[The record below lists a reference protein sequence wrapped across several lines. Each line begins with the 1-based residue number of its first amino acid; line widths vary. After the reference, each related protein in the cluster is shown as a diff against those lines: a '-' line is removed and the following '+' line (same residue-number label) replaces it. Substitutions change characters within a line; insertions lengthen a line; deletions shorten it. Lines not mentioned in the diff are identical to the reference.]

1 MKPSLFRPQATAA
14 FMNNETRGTL
24 VQVAPPSLSLFFGAV
39 SALLVAGLM
48 GAVFGR
54 IQIPLEG
61 RGAVHPSERP
71 TTLRAQRSGRIAS
84 LAKAPGDAV
93 KKDETIARLDAESES
108 ASLEACRREL
118 AVIRNDATALDD
130 RAATATGADLLF
142 AMQRTRAHDRR
153 ASLEVRCG
161 DLERGLASALVTAP
175 IDGVV
180 ARIDVVPGDS
190 IRDGDV
196 VAAVARP
203 GIKLVGT
210 IQLPEARRT
219 ELELG
224 RGVRLVFDAFPVEKF
239 GTGHGRIVRLSST
252 GADAIRTGTDRTKEA
267 ESITADVEIE
277 SLPRGVAQVEAGMA
291 FTGHVETNRVRLV
304 SFLLPSSSP

>member
-1 MKPSLFRPQATAA
+1 
-14 FMNNETRGTL
+14 MNNETRGTI
-24 VQVAPPSLSLFFGAV
+24 VQVAPPSMTLFFGAV
-39 SALLVAGLM
+39 TALLVAGLV

-54 IQIPLEG
+54 VQIPLEG

-71 TTLRAQRSGRIAS
+71 TTLRVQRSGRIAS
-84 LAKAPGDAV
+84 LARAPGDPV
-93 KKDETIARLDAESES
+93 KKDETIARLDAVSET

-118 AVIRNDATALDD
+118 TVIRADVTALDE
-130 RAATATGADLLF
+130 RAPTADVLF
-142 AMQRTRAHDRR
+142 TMQRTRAHDRR

-161 DLERGLASALVTAP
+161 DLERALANANVTAP

-203 GIKLVGT
+203 GVKLVGS

-219 ELELG
+219 ELEVG

-239 GTGHGRIVRLSST
+239 GTGHGRILRLSSA
-252 GADAIRTGTDRTKEA
+252 GGDATRTGTDKWKEA
-267 ESITADVEIE
+267 ESIIAEVEIE
-277 SLPRGVAQVEAGMA
+277 SLPRGVAQVEPGMT
-291 FTGHVETNRVRLV
+291 FTGHVDTNKIRLV
-304 SFLLPSSSP
+304 SFLLPCE

>member
-14 FMNNETRGTL
+14 FMNNETRGTI
-24 VQVAPPSLSLFFGAV
+24 VQVAPPSLTLFFAAV
-39 SALLVAGLM
+39 SALLLAGVL

-84 LAKAPGDAV
+84 LAKAAGDQV
-93 KKDETIARLDAESES
+93 QKNETIARLDADSET

-118 AVIRNDATALDD
+118 AVIRGDATALDE
-130 RAATATGADLLF
+130 RAATVAGTDVLF

-161 DLERGLASALVTAP
+161 DLERGLANALVTAP
-175 IDGVV
+175 IDGIVS
-180 ARIDVVPGDS
+180 RIEVVPGDS
-190 IRDGDV
+190 IRDGDI

-203 GIKLVGT
+203 GVKLVGS

-219 ELELG
+219 ELEVG
-224 RGVRLVFDAFPVEKF
+224 RGVRLLFDAFPVEKF
-239 GTGHGRIVRLSST
+239 GTGHGRILRLTST
-252 GADAIRTGTDRTKEA
+252 DKPKEG
-267 ESITADVEIE
+267 ESITAEVEIE
-277 SLPRGVAQVEAGMA
+277 SLPRGVAQLEPGMT
-291 FTGHVETNRVRLV
+291 FTGHVDTNKIRIV
-304 SFLLPSSSP
+304 SMLSP

>member
-1 MKPSLFRPQATAA
+1 
-14 FMNNETRGTL
+14 
-24 VQVAPPSLSLFFGAV
+24 APPSLSLFFGAV
-39 SALLVAGLM
+39 TALLFAGLM

-84 LAKAPGDAV
+84 LAKAPGDSV
-93 KKDETIARLDAESES
+93 KKNETIARLDAESEV

-118 AVIRNDATALDD
+118 TVIRTDAAALDD
-130 RAATATGADLLF
+130 RAATASGTDVLF

-161 DLERGLASALVTAP
+161 DLERGLANASVTAP

-203 GIKLVGT
+203 GVKLVGS

-219 ELELG
+219 ELEVG

-239 GTGHGRIVRLSST
+239 GTGHGRILRLSST
-252 GADAIRTGTDRTKEA
+252 SGDPTRAGTDKTKEA

-277 SLPRGVAQVEAGMA
+277 SLPRGVSQAEPGMT
-291 FTGHVETNRVRLV
+291 FTGHIDTNKIRLI
-304 SFLLPSSSP
+304 SLLVPSTSP

>member
-14 FMNNETRGTL
+14 FMNNETRGTI
-24 VQVAPPSLSLFFGAV
+24 VQVAPPSLTLFFAAV

-84 LAKAPGDAV
+84 LAKAPGDPV
-93 KKDETIARLDAESES
+93 QKNETIARLDAESET

-118 AVIRNDATALDD
+118 AVIRGDATALDE
-130 RAATATGADLLF
+130 RAATANGTDVLF

-161 DLERGLASALVTAP
+161 DLERGLANALVTAP

-180 ARIDVVPGDS
+180 VRIEVVPGDS
-190 IRDGDV
+190 IRDGDM
-196 VAAVARP
+196 VAAVARA
-203 GIKLVGT
+203 GVRLVGS

-219 ELELG
+219 ELEVG

-239 GTGHGRIVRLSST
+239 GTGHGRILRLSST
-252 GADAIRTGTDRTKEA
+252 GGDAPRTGTDKTKEA
-267 ESITADVEIE
+267 ESITAEVEIE
-277 SLPRGVAQVEAGMA
+277 SLPRGVVQVEHGMT
-291 FTGHVETNRVRLV
+291 FTGHVDTNKIRLV
-304 SFLLPSSSP
+304 SLLNP

>member
-1 MKPSLFRPQATAA
+1 MRSSLFRPQATAA
-14 FMNNETRGTL
+14 FMNDETRGTI
-24 VQVAPPSLSLFFGAV
+24 VQVAPPSLSLFFAAV
-39 SALLVAGLM
+39 TALLVVGAM

-61 RGAVHPSERP
+61 RGAMRPSERP

-93 KKDETIARLDAESES
+93 HKNDTIARLEAESET
-108 ASLEACRREL
+108 ATLEACRREL
-118 AVIRNDATALDD
+118 EVIRSDATALDD
-130 RAATATGADLLF
+130 RATTASGTDVLF

-161 DLERGLASALVTAP
+161 DLERGLANAVVTAP

-180 ARIDVVPGDS
+180 ASIDVVPGDS

-196 VAAVARP
+196 VAAVARM
-203 GIKLVGT
+203 GVELVGS

-219 ELELG
+219 ELEVG
-224 RGVRLVFDAFPVEKF
+224 RGVRLAFDAFPVERF
-239 GTGHGRIVRLSST
+239 GTGHGRILRLSSAARDK
-252 GADAIRTGTDRTKEA
+252 GDLTKAA
-267 ESITADVEIE
+267 ESITADVAIE
-277 SLPRGVAQVEAGMA
+277 SLPRGVARLEPGMT
-291 FTGHVETNRVRLV
+291 FTGRVETPTIRLV
-304 SFLLPSSSP
+304 SFLSP

>member
-14 FMNNETRGTL
+14 FMNNETRGTI
-24 VQVAPPSLSLFFGAV
+24 VQVAPPSLTLFFAAV

-84 LAKAPGDAV
+84 LAKAPGDPV
-93 KKDETIARLDAESES
+93 QKNETIARLDAESET

-118 AVIRNDATALDD
+118 AVIRGDATALDE
-130 RAATATGADLLF
+130 RAATANGTDVLF

-161 DLERGLASALVTAP
+161 DLERGLANALVTAP

-180 ARIDVVPGDS
+180 VRIEVVPGDS
-190 IRDGDV
+190 IRDGDM
-196 VAAVARP
+196 VAAVARA
-203 GIKLVGT
+203 GVRLVGS

-219 ELELG
+219 ELEVG

-239 GTGHGRIVRLSST
+239 GTGHGRILRLSST
-252 GADAIRTGTDRTKEA
+252 GGDATRTGTDKTKEA
-267 ESITADVEIE
+267 ESITAEVEIE
-277 SLPRGVAQVEAGMA
+277 SLPRGVVQVEHGMT
-291 FTGHVETNRVRLV
+291 FTGHVDTNKIRLV
-304 SFLLPSSSP
+304 SLLNP